1 MATTTKIR
9 TTPISSPALIGCA
22 ILVIIGIVAWGVQ
35 LFQGMSVIGVGQVI
49 VWGVYITTFF
59 FMAGLG
65 GGLVILAALG
75 DLEII
80 PGFKPQ
86 WRSLLIAA
94 IAAYVAAGFM
104 ILMDIGR
111 PLRVLNMIFS
121 ANLTSPF
128 VWDFGSLVV
137 SVIVAAIY
145 LFVAPKGKWFPTL
158 AAFVA
163 GLVIVIEGWILSMS
177 AGSPLWHGGNLPA
190 TFLVE
195 GFITALALLLI
206 AQKDNNAVAWLRRA
220 LLVMLP
226 ILVLLN
232 LFEIAAVSYAG
243 EPEAQAAIQLMLTN
257 PLYWIILLG
266 GFVLP
271 FALLAWGSKSSGTAL
286 VASVLAL
293 VGVYLAKYL
302 MLISGQAIPFM
313 QTSARYAPTL
323 VEIGGVVGIFGL
335 AGLIYLLGLR
345 FVHRKEAS

>member
-1 MATTTKIR
+1 M
-9 TTPISSPALIGCA
+9 PSLIGLG
-22 ILVIIGIVAWGVQ
+22 ILVIIGITAWVIQ
-35 LFQGMSVIGVGQVI
+35 LTKGMSVTGVGQAI
-49 VWGVYITTFF
+49 VWGAYITTFF

-80 PGFKPQ
+80 PGLKPG
-86 WRSLLIAA
+86 RRGLLIAA
-94 IAAYVAAGFM
+94 IAAYVAAGLM

-111 PLRVLNMIFS
+111 PFRVLNMIFS

-128 VWDFGSLVV
+128 VWDFASLAV

-145 LFVAPKGKWFPTL
+145 LFAAPKGKWFPIL

-163 GLVIVIEGWILSMS
+163 GLVIVVEGWILSMS

-195 GFITALALLLI
+195 GFITASALLLI
-206 AQKDNNAVAWLRRA
+206 AQKDKNAVAWLRQA

-243 EPEAQAAIQLMLTN
+243 EPEAQAAIQLMLAN
-257 PLYWIILLG
+257 PLYWIVLLG

-271 FALLAWGSKSSGTAL
+271 FALLAWGSKSFETGLA
-286 VASVLAL
+286 ASVLAL

-302 MLISGQAIPFM
+302 LLISGQAIPYM
-313 QTSARYAPTL
+313 QTPARYAPTL

-345 FVHRKEAS
+345 FVHPMEAS